1 MLSKKS
7 SDSGKLDRAGKLLH
21 DDIGPLLSAAGLKL
35 QLIAMDFPDAAPLV
49 RDVTATLDLAIDRVR
64 ALSREMHIPNL
75 RAAVARPAKA
85 SKSKTKRPGKSR

>member
-1 MLSKKS
+1 MATKKS
-7 SDSGKLDRAGKLLH
+7 GELDRAGKLLH

-64 ALSREMHIPNL
+64 ALSRQLHTPNL
-75 RAAVARPAKA
+75 HTAAPPSASAKT
-85 SKSKTKRPGKSR
+85 KTKRPGKSR

>member
-1 MLSKKS
+1 MATKKS
-7 SDSGKLDRAGKLLH
+7 GDLNQLDRAGKLLH

-64 ALSREMHIPNL
+64 ALSRELHTPNL
-75 RAAVARPAKA
+75 GAAARRPPKLQ
-85 SKSKTKRPGKSR
+85 TKHPRESR

>member
-1 MLSKKS
+1 MATKKS
-7 SDSGKLDRAGKLLH
+7 GDLDRAGKLLH

-64 ALSREMHIPNL
+64 ALSRELHTPNL
-75 RAAVARPAKA
+75 SAASSRPAKA
-85 SKSKTKRPGKSR
+85 PKLKTKHPRESR